1 MRIQPPP
8 IGRLETRGLELV
20 LRVPERVREQ
30 QVRAQV
36 QKQRVLP
43 VQELALKLARELEQK
58 LEQEL
63 KRKPEQAQQQ
73 ARKPWR
79 SRKPAFEPALELKLE
94 PALELKPEPP
104 FELELKLEPVFA
116 PG

>member
-43 VQELALKLARELEQK
+43 VQELEQK

-94 PALELKPEPP
+94 PPLE
-104 FELELKLEPVFA
+104 
-116 PG
+116 

>member
-43 VQELALKLARELEQK
+43 VQELAWKLARELEQELEQELERK
-58 LEQEL
+58 LEQE
-63 KRKPEQAQQQ
+63 PEQAQQR
-73 ARKPWR
+73 ARKP
-79 SRKPAFEPALELKLE
+79 
-94 PALELKPEPP
+94 
-104 FELELKLEPVFA
+104 
-116 PG
+116 

>member
-8 IGRLETRGLELV
+8 IERLETRGLELV

-58 LEQEL
+58 LEQE
-63 KRKPEQAQQQ
+63 PEQAQQR
-73 ARKPWR
+73 ARKPWG

-94 PALELKPEPP
+94 PP
-104 FELELKLEPVFA
+104 FELELEPKPLFALE
-116 PG
+116 